1 MGASLASTPWNP
13 AHVERREKAG
23 DFAELFATQASF
35 VWRVL
40 RRLGVPEADADDALQ
55 EAFLIVHHKLGDYE
69 ERGSVRA
76 WLFTIARQV
85 ASHHRRGEARRGRR
99 EALSEPPV
107 PGDDP
112 HEAAVRREA
121 AGIVREFLD
130 ELDEERGIVFF
141 LADVEGMAVP
151 EIASS
156 LGVNLNT
163 VYGRLRTAR
172 LRFEEFVLKRTKEE
186 R

>member
-1 MGASLASTPWNP
+1 LELQRPG
-13 AHVERREKAG
+13 KAG
-23 DFAELFATQASF
+23 EFAELFAAHASF

-40 RRLGVPEADADDALQ
+40 RRLGVPEADVDDAVQ
-55 EAFLIVHHKLGDYE
+55 EAFLIVHRKLAGYE

-99 EALSEPPV
+99 EAYSQPPV
-107 PGDDP
+107 LDEDP

-121 AGIVREFLD
+121 ASIVRAFLD

-163 VYGRLRTAR
+163 VYGRLRAAR
-172 LRFEEFVLKRTKEE
+172 LRFEEFVQKRTKEE